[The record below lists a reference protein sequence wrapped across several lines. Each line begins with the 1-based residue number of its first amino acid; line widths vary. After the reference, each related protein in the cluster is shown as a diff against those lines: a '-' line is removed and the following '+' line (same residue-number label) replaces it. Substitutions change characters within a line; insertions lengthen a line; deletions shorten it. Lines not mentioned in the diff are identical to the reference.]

1 MSHGE
6 RWLSP
11 LLRAGLEARIDTADG
26 EQRVTVYVDDTGA
39 VQWTPVGDT
48 YLPDRRSHQFR
59 FWVHAKSDPEHL
71 QAIQFLATRLKDSG
85 HTAEL
90 VTTSTH

>member
-1 MSHGE
+1 MSQGE

-11 LLRAGLEARIDTADG
+11 VLRAGLEARIDAADG

-39 VQWTPVGDT
+39 VKWTPVGDT
-48 YLPDRRSHQFR
+48 YFPDDLPHRFR
-59 FWVHAKSDPEHL
+59 FWVHAQSDPERL
-71 QAIQFLATRLKDSG
+71 QAIQFLAARLKDAG
-85 HTAEL
+85 HTPKI